1 MFPNPLNSPPIVL
14 FRLALADRLARLRQA
29 SARRDAGA
37 SAIELAIITAVLV
50 ALAAFVLIIIGNVVH
65 NRGQE
70 INDQN
75 GSVP

>member
-1 MFPNPLNSPPIVL
+1 MFPNPLNSPALVL
-14 FRLALADRLARLRQA
+14 LRLTFADRVARLRLAR
-29 SARRDAGA
+29 ARSDVGA

-65 NRGQE
+65 NRGQQITDE
-70 INDQN
+70 D